1 MSLRTALIAPR
12 KTRRTTLKLLAL
24 AGLGLAVPKPLLA
37 RVVRCGCD
45 GNDYAITPERVR
57 WNKPVLGWRVVD
69 ALPYMSIDTL
79 AEVTGWALAQWA
91 EATGLQFV
99 HGGDDIHIHTV
110 DYLPY
115 GTAAMAGYPP
125 PRGEQWAGGVYLSRD
140 MWLTLND
147 DEHIGDGLRCD
158 LRYLMLH
165 ELGHVMGF
173 GHSRIDGS
181 VMISTFEYPALR
193 CLGADD
199 IAGAHDLYA
208 NLHTKTYTNY
218 LAMVTK

>member
-1 MSLRTALIAPR
+1 M
-12 KTRRTTLKLLAL
+12 
-24 AGLGLAVPKPLLA
+24 PKPAAA

-57 WNKPVLGWRVVD
+57 WNKSVLGWRVVD
-69 ALPYMSIDTL
+69 ALPYINIDTL
-79 AEVTGWALAQWA
+79 TEVTGWALAQWA
-91 EATGLQFV
+91 SATGLRFV

-110 DYLPY
+110 DHLEY
-115 GTAAMAGYPP
+115 GVAARAGYPP
-125 PRGEQWAGGVYLSRD
+125 PKGQQWAGGVYLSRN

-147 DEHIGDGLRCD
+147 DEHVGDGLRCD

-173 GHSRIDGS
+173 AHSRADKS
-181 VMISTFEYPALR
+181 VMLPTFEYPAIQQLS
-193 CLGADD
+193 ADD

-208 NLHTKTYTNY
+208 NLHTKTYTSY
-218 LAMVTK
+218 LAMATK